1 MHPNSLPIY
10 ALFYLATLTPTL
22 SSPLPPST
30 PLAPHPLQKRGPPEC
45 RARYGG
51 LRYNECAAAVAQ
63 IDDAPFVYDPG
74 NDLNGLP
81 LIWSVGECT
90 VMAGPVSPDQRIRV
104 GFGDIEAAAR
114 DILGGCVAR
123 YGWGGQAL
131 TGPSELFQ
139 VIMYQFSYSDDSD
152 DGEGPNSSGECS
164 IKGGYAAHHA
174 PGSCVLNS
182 AINSGFIGSSP

>member
-1 MHPNSLPIY
+1 MY

-22 SSPLPPST
+22 SSALPPSS
-30 PLAPHPLQKRGPPEC
+30 PHPLQKRALPEC
-45 RARYGG
+45 RARMGG
-51 LRYNECAAAVAQ
+51 LRYSECAAALSQ
-63 IDDAPFVYDPG
+63 IDATPFVYAPG
-74 NDLNGLP
+74 NNLNALP

-90 VMAGPVSPDQRIRV
+90 IMAGPINPNQITRV
-104 GFGDIEAAAR
+104 GAYDIEAAAQ
-114 DILGGCVAR
+114 DILDGCVLR
-123 YGWGGQAL
+123 YGWGGQAT
-131 TGPSELFQ
+131 TGAGDNFQ

-164 IKGGYAAHHA
+164 VKGGYAASHS